1 MAASGGGSALYNQ
14 VSLKS
19 FMTDLSRFRSPMCG
33 LFLAPF
39 LLFSSSAQGQEQ
51 GNPQAM
57 QLMQQGAGAMQ
68 QGNVAEAERYFS
80 QATVAAP
87 QFAEGFLDLGLVQLR
102 EGKPDAAEVS
112 LAKAVAL
119 NPDLQGAHMFLGI
132 AKYQMREVDDAAANL
147 REEIRLQPQNVEAL
161 TWLGI
166 VELGAGNPDKAAP
179 PLDQAVELAPK
190 DANLLYLRARA
201 HSLIA
206 QESYQALY
214 QLDPDSWR
222 VHKALGESYSALR
235 QPEKAVE
242 EFQKAVAKQPDNADL
257 YESLGDEYQKLS
269 RFDDAMKAYEQEAK
283 LDPHNGIALYNLG
296 KIDVERG
303 DPQAGIALLQ
313 RAIDAHSSPAPS
325 YFYLGLGLSK
335 VGKNEESAKWLEKS
349 MESDPSDFIKQ
360 SGYYELSRVYQK
372 LGRRQDSLHALD
384 ELKQLKDK
392 QAAAAGQHS

>member
-1 MAASGGGSALYNQ
+1 MN
-14 VSLKS
+14 
-19 FMTDLSRFRSPMCG
+19 DLSRFRSVQCA

-39 LLFSSSAQGQEQ
+39 LLLSSSAQAQEQ
-51 GNPQAM
+51 GNAEAM
-57 QLMQQGAGAMQ
+57 RLMQQGAGAMQ
-68 QGNVAEAERYFS
+68 QGKMAEAERAFS

-102 EGKPDAAEVS
+102 EGKPEAAEVS

-132 AKYQMREVDDAAANL
+132 AKYQMREVDAAAANL
-147 REEIRLQPQNVEAL
+147 REELRLQPQNVEAL

-166 VELGAGNPDKAAP
+166 VELGAGDADKAAP
-179 PLDQAVELAPK
+179 PLDQAVELSPK
-190 DANLLYLRARA
+190 DPNLLYLRARA

-222 VHKALGESYSALR
+222 VHKALAESYSALQ

-242 EFQKAVAKQPDNADL
+242 EFQKAIAKQPDNADL

-303 DPQAGIALLQ
+303 DPAAGVALLRQ
-313 RAIDAHSSPAPS
+313 AIEAHSSPAPS

-335 VGKNEESAKWLEKS
+335 VGKNEESAKWLERS
-349 MESDPSDFIKQ
+349 MASDPSDFIKQ
-360 SGYYELSRVYQK
+360 SGYYELSRVYQR
-372 LGRRQDSLHALD
+372 LGRRQDSLHALE
-384 ELKQLKDK
+384 ELKKLKAQ
-392 QAAAAGQHS
+392 QAAGSAPSS

>member
-1 MAASGGGSALYNQ
+1 MT
-14 VSLKS
+14 SL
-19 FMTDLSRFRSPMCG
+19 FRFRSPVCA
-33 LFLAPF
+33 LLLAPAF
-39 LLFSSSAQGQEQ
+39 LLSPSAQGQEQ
-51 GNPQAM
+51 GNAEAM
-57 QLMQQGAGAMQ
+57 RLMQQGAGAMQ
-68 QGNVAEAERYFS
+68 QGNMAEAERSFS

-102 EGKPDAAEVS
+102 EGKPDAAEAS
-112 LAKAVAL
+112 LARAVTL
-119 NPDLQGAHMFLGI
+119 NPELQGAHMFLGI
-132 AKYQMREVDDAAANL
+132 AKYQMREVEEASADLQA
-147 REEIRLQPQNVEAL
+147 EIRLQPQNVDAL

-166 VELGAGNPDKAAP
+166 IELGAGNPDKAAS
-179 PLDQAVELAPK
+179 PLDQAVELSPK

-222 VHKALGESYSALR
+222 VHKALAESYSSLR

-242 EFQKAVAKQPDNADL
+242 EFQKAIAKQPTNADL

-303 DPQAGIALLQ
+303 DPAAGVALLRQ
-313 RAIDAHSSPAPS
+313 AVEAHSSPAPS

-335 VGKNEESAKWLEKS
+335 LGKNEESAKWLEKS
-349 MESDPSDFIKQ
+349 VESDPSDFIKQ

-384 ELKQLKDK
+384 ELKKLKAQ
-392 QAAAAGQHS
+392 QAAAAGQH